1 MFEAERDRA
10 RQIRRE
16 KALKTE
22 LIESEESER
31 RAEIKVEDHV
41 QFLGEKLQKLKES
54 CIKDEAE
61 VRNMEINTNKS
72 LEELSVDLVRFHLK
86 ENLYVLLRD
95 LIGQFSKIRGN

>member
-41 QFLGEKLQKLKES
+41 QFLGEKLQKVKES
-54 CIKDEAE
+54 W
-61 VRNMEINTNKS
+61 
-72 LEELSVDLVRFHLK
+72 
-86 ENLYVLLRD
+86 
-95 LIGQFSKIRGN
+95 